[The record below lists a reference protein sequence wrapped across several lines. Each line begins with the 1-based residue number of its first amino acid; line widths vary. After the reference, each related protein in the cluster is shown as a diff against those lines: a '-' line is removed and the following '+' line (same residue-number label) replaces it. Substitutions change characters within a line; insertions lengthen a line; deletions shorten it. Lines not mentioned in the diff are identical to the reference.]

1 MKKYTYPNALLKNW
15 TFTLSVYKRQEM
27 KMKKGIQ
34 LNPVL
39 DRITL
44 KQVNR
49 ILSVIFIIS
58 LAPLLILAFFD
69 HPAIDDFVFGA
80 QIHHTIQA
88 GGSIFDTVRV
98 AVEQTAQVYQEWQRS
113 FAAVFLFSFQP
124 AVWGESFYWITP
136 YIMLGIYVISTFF
149 FGKVL
154 CVDLLKASKAQ
165 WCLLSVLIMGISI
178 QTMPSPVQGIY
189 WYNGA
194 VYYTFFY
201 SLSLL
206 LWGWIL
212 QEHLKHP
219 SFLRKGIILVFCVLI
234 GGGNYITALLSV
246 LLLFI
251 WLAVH
256 IYRKLPGRWFIF
268 VALVVLAGAFVV
280 SIIAPGNLVRAQSY
294 EKQSILMTILDSFYY
309 GSYFIREWSEP
320 LFWGVSIAM
329 ALVFWKMAGKTT
341 YHFRYPLLV
350 SVGIF
355 CLYCAQFSP
364 ALYGMGSYGEGRI
377 LNIIYF
383 SFWLLWAAQLF
394 YWCGWLRRK
403 INHYCATHRENQC
416 GMRKGFRKSKPY
428 MIAFCTLIVVAGCGI
443 RMAKD
448 DPADFHGLISLEAAY
463 SLVSGEAA
471 SYDQEYQNR
480 LELLEDPAIR
490 QAKLTPYT
498 KRPYLLYYGDLTQ
511 KIDYPWSNRAMA
523 RYYKKES
530 VWADWKT
537 YHQIF
542 PD

>member
-1 MKKYTYPNALLKNW
+1 
-15 TFTLSVYKRQEM
+15 
-27 KMKKGIQ
+27 MKKGIQ

-98 AVEQTAQVYQEWQRS
+98 AVEQTAQVYQEWQGS

-201 SLSLL
+201 SLGLL

-219 SFLRKGIILVFCVLI
+219 SFLAKGYHPC
-234 GGGNYITALLSV
+234 LLR
-246 LLLFI
+246 FD
-251 WLAVH
+251 WR
-256 IYRKLPGRWFIF
+256 RKLYNSF
-268 VALVVLAGAFVV
+268 VKCIVVIYMACGSYLSQITWALVYFCCACSV
-280 SIIAPGNLVRAQSY
+280 SRG
-294 EKQSILMTILDSFYY
+294 
-309 GSYFIREWSEP
+309 
-320 LFWGVSIAM
+320 
-329 ALVFWKMAGKTT
+329 
-341 YHFRYPLLV
+341 
-350 SVGIF
+350 F
-355 CLYCAQFSP
+355 C
-364 ALYGMGSYGEGRI
+364 R
-377 LNIIYF
+377 
-383 SFWLLWAAQLF
+383 
-394 YWCGWLRRK
+394 
-403 INHYCATHRENQC
+403 
-416 GMRKGFRKSKPY
+416 
-428 MIAFCTLIVVAGCGI
+428 
-443 RMAKD
+443 
-448 DPADFHGLISLEAAY
+448 
-463 SLVSGEAA
+463 
-471 SYDQEYQNR
+471 
-480 LELLEDPAIR
+480 
-490 QAKLTPYT
+490 
-498 KRPYLLYYGDLTQ
+498 
-511 KIDYPWSNRAMA
+511 
-523 RYYKKES
+523 
-530 VWADWKT
+530 
-537 YHQIF
+537 
-542 PD
+542 